1 VPAVEILLGAQISMR
16 SSARFLRHPQHS
28 FGHRSAQTLAGLGG
42 FPGSLAN
49 DTGTIQV
56 VPFQRIA
63 EPPRGIFQIVALD
76 EVGDMPFLCSFH
88 TILIP
93 PPNTDDQLSFATAFD
108 AQVVR
113 PEEVIQS

>member
-1 VPAVEILLGAQISMR
+1 
-16 SSARFLRHPQHS
+16 
-28 FGHRSAQTLAGLGG
+28 
-42 FPGSLAN
+42 
-49 DTGTIQV
+49 
-56 VPFQRIA
+56 
-63 EPPRGIFQIVALD
+63 VALD